1 MIILILFALLSCSGR
16 VWNIS
21 AINLIMFIIGISLCV
36 SLAFYCKF
44 GTILALIWVLVY
56 LGGIIVCFVYVLF
69 INFNTV
75 GNPQRNEGFTRLYG
89 VVVFIFFIVIYG
101 KIFLFRIGE
110 LHKLQLVIWGGRI
123 VVSNE
128 IYSQII
134 SQSPIFFIVSAII
147 LLYGLIQVLSMLN
160 LKNKTR
166 SFHLL

>member
-21 AINLIMFIIGISLCV
+21 AINLILFIIGISLCV

-44 GTILALIWVLVY
+44 GSILALIWVLVY

-75 GNPQRNEGFTRLYG
+75 GNPQKNEGFTRLFG
-89 VVVFIFFIVIYG
+89 VVVFILIYG
-101 KIFLFRIGE
+101 KIFLFRIGN
-110 LHKLQLVIWGGRI
+110 LHKLQLIIWGGRI

-134 SQSPIFFIVSAII
+134 SQSPIFFIVSF
-147 LLYGLIQVLSMLN
+147 LVQVMISLR
-160 LKNKTR
+160 KTR
-166 SFHLL
+166 MG